1 MYVVTFIYIMNILL
15 CSIRENRN
23 ISRNYMALD
32 TSRFQVDRRTSIGC
46 AECHLTAKHMPVLTW
61 YRTLLHFQFALLLL
75 GLYPSKHYLSPCNKL
90 HFCLTIVTPEHN
102 ASSEGTITPN
112 YLEKMSLAR
121 TLTRVLL
128 LICFVW
134 ERRYDNKE
142 ITCRS

>member
-1 MYVVTFIYIMNILL
+1 
-15 CSIRENRN
+15 
-23 ISRNYMALD
+23 
-32 TSRFQVDRRTSIGC
+32 
-46 AECHLTAKHMPVLTW
+46 MPVLTW
-61 YRTLLHFQFALLLL
+61 YRTLLHFQFALLLW

-112 YLEKMSLAR
+112 YLEKISLAR

-142 ITCRS
+142 ITSQLIHPLTETRTGRYTVLGFYFKFFPANWPLNFMFVTWKLKDEPS